1 MSDKAVFLDRDD
13 TVIEDTGYIDD
24 PGQVKLSEGAAESL
38 GKLQGMGYKL
48 IVVSNQSGVARGI
61 VSEKVLGEI
70 HGRLEA
76 LLREEGVILNKI
88 YYCPFHPD
96 GVIPKY
102 RKESDLRKPNPGMF
116 LKASE
121 ELGID
126 LESSWAIGDSERD
139 VKAGKRAG
147 CRTILINKPKEEVQ
161 IKEMEV
167 KPDFTAVNIREAAN
181 IIKKYGKLGSE
192 ESEGIGGNMS
202 EKDVSGKTEKE
213 VQQEDKQMTS
223 FLKDKKPEKNVEE
236 LLGEII
242 EQLRNIQRRDIF
254 EDFSIMRL
262 LAGVIQ
268 IAVLF
273 CLFLGVWF
281 LMSPKRDVNAIY
293 LCLGFAF
300 VLQVMSLT
308 FYMMQNRK

>member
-76 LLREEGVILNKI
+76 LLREEGVILDKI

-147 CRTILINKPKEEVQ
+147 CRTILINKPKEEMQ
-161 IKEMEV
+161 IKEMDV

-181 IIKKYGKLGSE
+181 IIRKYGKLGSE
-192 ESEGIGGNMS
+192 ESGNIGGNMS
-202 EKDVSGKTEKE
+202 EKDVSEKTEKE
-213 VQQEDKQMTS
+213 AQQE
-223 FLKDKKPEKNVEE
+223 DKKPEKNVEE

-242 EQLRNIQRRDIF
+242 EQLRSIQRRDIF
-254 EDFSIMRL
+254 EEFSIMRF

-273 CLFLGVWF
+273 CLLLGVWF
-281 LMSPKRDVNAIY
+281 LMSPKQDVNTIY

-300 VLQVMSLT
+300 VFQVMSLT